1 MNRMIIYKE
10 WLKTRWALLGVVLT
24 FAAVTFYCFLNL
36 SKVVEIRGAELL
48 WEALVDKDTVLTE
61 ILKYLPLAAG
71 VVLAACQFLPE
82 VTHKRLKLTLHLPYP
97 QGRMLLNMAL
107 YGLVVLA
114 VIFALQALVSALVL
128 KQWVVWELVARILRT
143 MAVWYLAGWAGYLFA
158 AAVCLEPTWRMRAV
172 LLVLAAGFVALLF
185 KSEVPEAY
193 NGFFPVLLLYVVLS
207 VSLLYYGVARFKEGK
222 QD

>member
-1 MNRMIIYKE
+1 
-10 WLKTRWALLGVVLT
+10 
-24 FAAVTFYCFLNL
+24 
-36 SKVVEIRGAELL
+36 
-48 WEALVDKDTVLTE
+48 
-61 ILKYLPLAAG
+61 
-71 VVLAACQFLPE
+71 
-82 VTHKRLKLTLHLPYP
+82 
-97 QGRMLLNMAL
+97 MLLNIAL
-107 YGLVVLA
+107 YGLAVLA
-114 VIFALQALVSALVL
+114 VIFALQALVSALIL